1 MISGNSQVIYFNC
14 FSQAAVIYAY
24 TMYTEVKGKHKKFDF
39 ISLLRWA
46 YTERTTLVKT
56 KNLAFT
62 GIDGA

>member
-1 MISGNSQVIYFNC
+1 MISGNAQVIHFNR

-24 TMYTEVKGKHKKFDF
+24 TMYTEVKGKHKIFDF
-39 ISLLRWA
+39 VSLLRRA

-62 GIDGA
+62 SIDDA